1 MRQEGFDRR
10 MQFLNN
16 LYQAEAAERARVQ
29 YVDLRELF
37 TDSSGKYS
45 RYLPDNAGKVVDVR
59 LTDGVHLSHWGGE
72 WLSALLLRELR
83 RSPNIDELWV
93 R

>member
-1 MRQEGFDRR
+1 MRQEGFDHR
-10 MQFLNN
+10 MQLLNN
-16 LYQAEAAERARVQ
+16 LYQAEAAERDRVQ
-29 YVDLRELF
+29 YVDLRGLF
-37 TDSSGKYS
+37 TDSSGNYS
-45 RYLPDNAGKVVDVR
+45 RYLPDNAGKLVDVR

-83 RSPNIDELWV
+83 RSPNIDDLWV